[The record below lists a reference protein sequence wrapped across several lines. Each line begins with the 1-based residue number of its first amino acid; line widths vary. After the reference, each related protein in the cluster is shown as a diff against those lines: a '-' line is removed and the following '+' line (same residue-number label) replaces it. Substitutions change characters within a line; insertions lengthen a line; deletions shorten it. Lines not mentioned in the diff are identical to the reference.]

1 MAIVNLTQNTPEW
14 LAFRQTKIGASD
26 INVIM
31 GRSNPKYGNVE
42 DLLKTK
48 KTGVSKSYGNGYIAE
63 LGHKLEDQ
71 QRNRVELIEG
81 GDFPPTVF
89 QSDSYLFLAAS
100 TDGYNAEKNII
111 WEHKLVGKEKLELVK
126 AGKMIPEYEFQVQQ
140 QLHCSGAK
148 FCIFQVIDKT
158 TKEVATLTV
167 YPDKDLFS
175 QLLVKAQEFYQAMQ
189 EEFTPEE
196 MKTDYTDDLE
206 LLELVNEYAMLDRM
220 VKRQK
225 EVKKLIFERI
235 QKEKVTCNGVAISV
249 GKATE
254 TVKPDYEKYCLDNN
268 LDLTGYTKTS
278 YKKGA
283 QRITI
288 PKNYG
293 E

>member
-167 YPDKDLFS
+167 YPDKDLF
-175 QLLVKAQEFYQAMQ
+175 
-189 EEFTPEE
+189 
-196 MKTDYTDDLE
+196 
-206 LLELVNEYAMLDRM
+206 
-220 VKRQK
+220 
-225 EVKKLIFERI
+225 
-235 QKEKVTCNGVAISV
+235 
-249 GKATE
+249 
-254 TVKPDYEKYCLDNN
+254 
-268 LDLTGYTKTS
+268 
-278 YKKGA
+278 
-283 QRITI
+283 
-288 PKNYG
+288 
-293 E
+293 